1 MLFDMRT
8 EQIAVR
14 LPAELL
20 TALDDMVR
28 RGTYANR
35 AAAVRAG
42 VRALVEAERRRRV
55 DQSLIEGYTRVPP
68 TPAEDAAA
76 LASLRQ
82 AIAEEPW

>member
-1 MLFDMRT
+1 MLLGMAT

-14 LPAELL
+14 LPGSLL
-20 TALDDMVR
+20 SELDDLGT
-28 RGTYANR
+28 RGVYESR

-42 VRALVEAERRRRV
+42 VEAITAAERHRQTDQAITDGYRR
-55 DQSLIEGYTRVPP
+55 TPP

-76 LASLRQ
+76 LASLRS